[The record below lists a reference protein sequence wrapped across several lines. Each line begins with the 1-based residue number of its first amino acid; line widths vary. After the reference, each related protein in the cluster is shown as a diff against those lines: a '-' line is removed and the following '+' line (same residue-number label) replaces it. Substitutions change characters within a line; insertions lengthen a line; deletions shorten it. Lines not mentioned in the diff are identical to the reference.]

1 MSDWF
6 EAVARD
12 LRAAIRR
19 DAHRPWYR
27 RAWHQHRRPLLVA
40 LIALVVVAPALAA
53 TGVLSGG
60 TQVSSASCAQSAGSG
75 GDTRSHA
82 CTITLS
88 DGQRFSCRPAFA
100 LTQPDAQAVEHSGA
114 CDQLRPIEQSDK
126 TRAVAT
132 QIAAVRS
139 CLLNQGLQVS
149 GGASPSSGQATQDAP
164 AGELVIVNG
173 SAPVFIGFYDGAA
186 DARRQLQA
194 ASQRARQHGGRVV
207 RRGSTIVSWSREPQ
221 RDLQRHVATCM
232 VG

>member
-6 EAVARD
+6 ETVARD

-19 DAHRPWYR
+19 DAHRPWHR
-27 RAWHQHRRPLLVA
+27 RAWQQHRRPLLVA
-40 LIALVVVAPALAA
+40 LVALVVAAPALAA
-53 TGVLSGG
+53 TGVLSGE

-75 GDTRSHA
+75 GGTRSHA

-100 LTQPDAQAVEHSGA
+100 LTQPDAQAVEHSSA
-114 CDQLRPIEQSDK
+114 CDRLRPIEQSQT

-139 CLLNQGLQVS
+139 CLLSQGFQVS
-149 GGASPSSGQATQDAP
+149 GGTSPSSGQAAQDAP
-164 AGELVIVNG
+164 AGELVIVHG
-173 SAPVFIGFYDGAA
+173 SAPVFIGFYEEAA
-186 DARRQLQA
+186 AARRQLHAAVAQA
-194 ASQRARQHGGRVV
+194 RRYGGRVV

-221 RDLQRHVATCM
+221 RDLRQRVEKCT

>member
-6 EAVARD
+6 ETVARD

-27 RAWHQHRRPLLVA
+27 RAWHRHRRPLLVA
-40 LIALVVVAPALAA
+40 LTALVVAAPALAA

-60 TQVSSASCAQSAGSG
+60 TEVSSASCAQSARSG
-75 GDTRSHA
+75 GATHSHA

-100 LTQPDAQAVEHSGA
+100 LTRPDAQAVERSSA
-114 CDQLRPIEQSDK
+114 CDRLRPIEQSPK

-132 QIAAVRS
+132 QIATVRS
-139 CLLNQGLQVS
+139 CLLSEGLQVS
-149 GGASPSSGQATQDAP
+149 GGASPSSDHAAQDAP

-173 SAPVFIGFYDGAA
+173 TAPVFIGFYRADA
-186 DARRQLQA
+186 DARRQLDA
-194 ASQRARQHGGRVV
+194 ASEQARRHGGRVI
-207 RRGSTIVSWSREPQ
+207 RRGSTIVSWSRAPQ
-221 RDLQRHVATCM
+221 RDLQQHVETCV